1 MDLEVK
7 SEQVQCLLNKHG
19 IPDEVTSLSSR
30 NGYFT
35 EKITDCMMLKTI
47 PIYWGC
53 SNINE
58 LIPDGCYVS
67 INNMNMVDMVNTIKS
82 VIDNESELYNQYLEK
97 IKKLKQDF
105 FINPKYNVWERI
117 KLLINE

>member
-1 MDLEVK
+1 
-7 SEQVQCLLNKHG
+7 
-19 IPDEVTSLSSR
+19 
-30 NGYFT
+30 
-35 EKITDCMMLKTI
+35 
-47 PIYWGC
+47 
-53 SNINE
+53 
-58 LIPDGCYVS
+58 
-67 INNMNMVDMVNTIKS
+67 MVDMVNTIKS

>member
-1 MDLEVK
+1 MSGVGLFINANYD
-7 SEQVQCLLNKHG
+7 SIYFNPAGAQNAC
-19 IPDEVTSLSSR
+19 PDKWRVPRIGEWDTL
-30 NGYFT
+30 F
-35 EKITDCMMLKTI
+35 
-47 PIYWGC
+47 
-53 SNINE
+53 
-58 LIPDGCYVS
+58 
-67 INNMNMVDMVNTIKS
+67 NMNMVDMVNTIKS